1 MSWCLLFG
9 YFFGR
14 AVEVIDD
21 LKSRLNDP
29 CITCHWS
36 TVGSDTNTSAT
47 VHITSPEV
55 GHLARY
61 VIGVLIITLACREC
75 HLILRLSY
83 QVRGMPRLRGKWFL
97 SAAPRPK
104 PQATSPFVF
113 SALFL
118 NGIKA
123 RTKHDHQNQL
133 WAILSLSDCAR
144 LRKNSYKNSDFDHAA
159 WNVFLQVVISVTRGS
174 TRNSCSEC
182 WWSKCWPSHPP
193 SGFRR
198 LHLKSGWLENSLVTV
213 TSWIK
218 YIVVLLIV
226 ELNCNVF
233 KFLFL
238 QVCNH
243 RLLVAK
249 SLAQSL
255 GWHVIHCSRHVGTGA
270 KERQGHVGGLM
281 VKSPNGN
288 K

>member
-1 MSWCLLFG
+1 MPFNSEAKLSSQG
-9 YFFGR
+9 YAPPARQVVSECCSSSQTSSDF
-14 AVEVIDD
+14 AV
-21 LKSRLNDP
+21 R
-29 CITCHWS
+29 
-36 TVGSDTNTSAT
+36 
-47 VHITSPEV
+47 
-55 GHLARY
+55 
-61 VIGVLIITLACREC
+61 
-75 HLILRLSY
+75 
-83 QVRGMPRLRGKWFL
+83 FL
-97 SAAPRPK
+97 CAAPKRYW
-104 PQATSPFVF
+104 T
-113 SALFL
+113 
-118 NGIKA
+118 
-123 RTKHDHQNQL
+123 RTKHDHQNKL

-159 WNVFLQVVISVTRGS
+159 WNVFVQVIIPVTRGS

-182 WWSKCWPSHPP
+182 WWRKCWPSYPP

-198 LHLKSGWLENSLVTV
+198 LHLKSGWLEDLLVTV

-218 YIVVLLIV
+218 YIIVLLVV